1 MRPLPLLTALLLPA
15 TATHAL
21 ALPHFLQ
28 KPLHAIMPP
37 SPDDAP
43 PSRQPAVCLADIL
56 GTQRALTTFSGMV
69 RNSSPVESRL
79 SDRRTNTT
87 VLAPLNSAIDR
98 LPHKPWES
106 PADYHGLGA
115 SAYEGD
121 EGKERA
127 DRNLR
132 RFVEA
137 HLVTVSPWAEG
148 KEKGAARTVEGAGGA
163 RELWWEE
170 KEGKRVIMPDG
181 VEVERV
187 ASQVA
192 NGELVSTCL
201 AWGCADVP
209 RAIPGTYS
217 CGSASAN
224 VSPVDSQGRAELSR
238 LRHAS
243 RHDTLSHSS
252 WKDKTTDERII
263 VLMFNDDT
271 LSYNKDGTHSME
283 ANLQAGIGI
292 THSSPTRIER
302 LIRSHNTRTSFV
314 RSK

>member
-1 MRPLPLLTALLLPA
+1 MRPLPLLLTALLLPA
-15 TATHAL
+15 TTTHAL

-28 KPLHAIMPP
+28 KPLQAIMP

-43 PSRQPAVCLADIL
+43 PARQPAVSLADIL

-106 PADYHGLGA
+106 PADYHGFGA

-127 DRNLR
+127 DRNLQ

-148 KEKGAARTVEGAGGA
+148 KEKGAARTVEGAGKA
-163 RELWWEE
+163 KELWWEE
-170 KEGKRVIMPDG
+170 KDGKRVIMPDG

-192 NGELVSTCL
+192 NGELVSACPGL
-201 AWGCADVP
+201 RQHL
-209 RAIPGTYS
+209 RAIPITCYTCVTVPLLTHITQWILKG
-217 CGSASAN
+217 
-224 VSPVDSQGRAELSR
+224 
-238 LRHAS
+238 
-243 RHDTLSHSS
+243 
-252 WKDKTTDERII
+252 
-263 VLMFNDDT
+263 VLNYLD
-271 LSYNKDGTHSME
+271 
-283 ANLQAGIGI
+283 
-292 THSSPTRIER
+292 
-302 LIRSHNTRTSFV
+302 
-314 RSK
+314 